1 VERLETGGM
10 VLGLF
15 EDAVYEIGSTRIDP
29 LDRLVVFTDG
39 FSETWNSK
47 GEELGEEGL
56 TRFVLAEPGH
66 SANSMKEHLLRKA
79 DEFAEGLKATD
90 DRTIIVVCRKAA

>member
-1 VERLETGGM
+1 M

-15 EDAVYEIGSTRIDP
+15 EDAVYERAHTR
-29 LDRLVVFTDG
+29 LSAQDRLVVFTDG

-47 GEELGEEGL
+47 GDELGEEGL
-56 TRFVLAEPGH
+56 VKFVLALPGT
-66 SANSMKEHLLRKA
+66 SAGAMKEHLLEKA

-90 DRTIIVVCRKAA
+90 DRTIIVVCRAAA

>member
-1 VERLETGGM
+1 M

-15 EDAVYEIGSTRIDP
+15 EDALYETGTARLDP
-29 LDRLVVFTDG
+29 HDRLVVFTDG

-47 GEELGEEGL
+47 GEELGEEGF
-56 TRFVLAEPGH
+56 TKFVLGLPGT
-66 SANSMKEHLLRKA
+66 SANTMKEHLLKKA

-90 DRTIIVVCRKAA
+90 DRTIIVVCRNPS

>member
-1 VERLETGGM
+1 M

-15 EDAVYEIGSTRIDP
+15 EDAIYERGVSYLEP
-29 LDRLVVFTDG
+29 QDRLVVFTDG

-56 TRFVLAEPGH
+56 TRFVRDLLGT
-66 SANSMKEHLLRKA
+66 SATAMKDYLLKKA

-90 DRTIIVVCRKAA
+90 DRTIIVVCRNAA